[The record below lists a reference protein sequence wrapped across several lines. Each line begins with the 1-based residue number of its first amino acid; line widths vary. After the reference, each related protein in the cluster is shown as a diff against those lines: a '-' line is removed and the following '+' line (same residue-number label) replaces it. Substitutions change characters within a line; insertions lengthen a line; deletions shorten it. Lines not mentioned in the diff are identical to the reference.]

1 DSQWTGSYTGTL
13 TAVMSFQA
21 QHHIAFAVKPV
32 GWPVVIAVI
41 IIVNRMETCIAV
53 HIILVYRQLV
63 SSRSRYIFFEGNTGA
78 YDYICCSQAGLVYHW
93 QRTVFIISFTARTH
107 AYPEATG
114 KLEQPVA
121 VTVVR
126 IRPCN
131 YMCVGSQYITQVSN
145 I

>member
-1 DSQWTGSYTGTL
+1 
-13 TAVMSFQA
+13 
-21 QHHIAFAVKPV
+21 
-32 GWPVVIAVI
+32 
-41 IIVNRMETCIAV
+41 
-53 HIILVYRQLV
+53 VYRQLV

-145 I
+145 IAQFTVSINNRYFYVEIAHLVNRQPGFQLGRDDKYTLFSLRKSGG